1 MITYRTEVQIIQGTT
16 LLNIW
21 KGFCEWR
28 QTSRYAGTLEKYW
41 LYLNSD
47 SLKTKNVLFELK
59 NRSKS
64 QIERVYD
71 ENQQILLIIYIQSIS
86 FSYYSFPK
94 YAIFLLSIISLP
106 IILMFINVMPIRI
119 IGFVLMI
126 VLFFLILISGIRCYK
141 GYLTKIEEKYKNLFG
156 KTPNEI
162 KKLLKDVSKIDNS
175 YKLSWMS
182 KYIKTAL
189 IGFDEHNETIAIKNL
204 ENFFKEYEDFD
215 KNRVKGPKN
224 KRNFKDFCQIANIL
238 TRKLEYNYKS
248 QITQAVIMMMI
259 TTLIIITIAMMM
271 N

>member
-119 IGFVLMI
+119 IGFV
-126 VLFFLILISGIRCYK
+126 FFNFDIR
-141 GYLTKIEEKYKNLFG
+141 N
-156 KTPNEI
+156 
-162 KKLLKDVSKIDNS
+162 
-175 YKLSWMS
+175 
-182 KYIKTAL
+182 
-189 IGFDEHNETIAIKNL
+189 
-204 ENFFKEYEDFD
+204 
-215 KNRVKGPKN
+215 
-224 KRNFKDFCQIANIL
+224 
-238 TRKLEYNYKS
+238 
-248 QITQAVIMMMI
+248 
-259 TTLIIITIAMMM
+259 
-271 N
+271 